1 MDAAEQQQRRARS
14 WREHGTAAAGANE
27 EGRRRGDGGRRGTK
41 LTEGYDDAVVGTQH
55 LQVQRSAVSR
65 HAGARTSCTASSKHG
80 KKERS
85 GADATETA
93 HACDL
98 GRSQEEFEERLRTST
113 TVYVGNLSFYTT
125 EEQIHEVFSRC
136 GELKRIVMG
145 LDSVRKVPCGFCF
158 VVYYTRDDTE
168 DCVKYLN
175 GTVLDERPIRVDFD
189 WGYVDGRQF
198 GRGRS
203 GGQVRDEFRVD
214 YDAGRGGYGHWLQQ
228 EAQQAQG
235 GVESQETTTTM
246 VDAPEAKRTKT

>member
-1 MDAAEQQQRRARS
+1 MKRKRWTEL
-14 WREHGTAAAGANE
+14 T
-27 EGRRRGDGGRRGTK
+27 GRK
-41 LTEGYDDAVVGTQH
+41 N
-55 LQVQRSAVSR
+55 
-65 HAGARTSCTASSKHG
+65 
-80 KKERS
+80 
-85 GADATETA
+85 A

-98 GRSQEEFEERLRTST
+98 GRSQEEYEERLRTST

-228 EAQQAQG
+228 EVQQAQG
-235 GVESQETTTTM
+235 EMETQETTTM
-246 VDAPEAKRTKT
+246 VDAPDAKRTKT